1 MNLNQLLDNVL
12 FSLGEFEI
20 TSGKILLAFAA
31 LFFLGIIYRLV
42 SKRFLPRYFEREEI
56 APKERRKVYR
66 LLNVCLL
73 LAALLSTVLSLGI
86 DYALYSMELQGGEGD
101 ASRTVVF
108 RSSTLLLALFALSL
122 ARFVDWILSR
132 ILLYTYQ
139 KRHGNNGTKNPRE
152 LKREKTANRTVQ
164 YIVYVLAILFIIRSF
179 GIDFDFF
186 PSTEDETGLN
196 LSVSKIFTAILIFLS
211 AQLGVWLM
219 IQIVLHGYYSRN
231 RVNIGSQFAINQ
243 LLKYFVYVIAALV
256 ILETLGVK
264 LTVLWGGAAALLV
277 GIGLGLQQTFNDLI
291 SGIILL
297 FERTVEVGDFVEIEG
312 LVGMVKQIGLRTSLV
327 ETRENITVVVPNS
340 KLIVE
345 KVINWSHYDNKA
357 RFVISVGVAYGS
369 DTDKVK
375 RILVGIAKENGF
387 VLKHPSPFVRFVNF
401 GDSAL
406 DFELHFWSQEF
417 VRIEDIKSDMRFEI
431 DRLFREESVEIPF
444 PQRDVWFKNA
454 GPEKKD

>member
-1 MNLNQLLDNVL
+1 MNLNQLLDKVL
-12 FSLGEFEI
+12 FSLGEFNI
-20 TSGKILLAFAA
+20 TTGNILLATI
-31 LFFLGIIYRLV
+31 LLILLIVIYRVV
-42 SKRFLPRYFEREEI
+42 SRQFLPRYFEREDI
-56 APKERRKVYR
+56 DPKERKKVFR
-66 LLNVCLL
+66 LLNICLL
-73 LAALLSTVLSLGI
+73 LAALLALVLTLKI
-86 DYALYSMELQGGEGD
+86 DYVLYSMTIDD
-101 ASRTVVF
+101 AENNTSRIVNF
-108 RSSTLLLALFALSL
+108 KSSTLILALFALAL

-132 ILLYTYQ
+132 ILIHTYQ
-139 KRHGNNGTKNPRE
+139 KRRGNKNVRDPRTE
-152 LKREKTANRTVQ
+152 QRERTANRTVQ
-164 YIVYVLAILFIIRSF
+164 YIVYIVAILFIIRSF
-179 GIDFDFF
+179 GIDYDFF
-186 PSTEDETGLN
+186 PNTEDETGLH
-196 LSVSKIFTAILIFLS
+196 LSLSKIFTAALIFLS

-219 IQIVLHGYYSRN
+219 IQIVLYGYYTRK

-243 LLKYFVYVIAALV
+243 LLKYFVYVIAALI

-327 ETRENITVVVPNS
+327 ETRENITVIVPNS

-345 KVINWSHYDNKA
+345 KVVNWSHYDNKA

-369 DTDKVK
+369 DTQVVK
-375 RILVGIAKENGF
+375 KILVEIAKENGF

-401 GDSAL
+401 GDSSL

-431 DRLFREESVEIPF
+431 DRLFREHKVEIPF
-444 PQRDVWFKNA
+444 PQRDIWFKNSEPR
-454 GPEKKD
+454 G